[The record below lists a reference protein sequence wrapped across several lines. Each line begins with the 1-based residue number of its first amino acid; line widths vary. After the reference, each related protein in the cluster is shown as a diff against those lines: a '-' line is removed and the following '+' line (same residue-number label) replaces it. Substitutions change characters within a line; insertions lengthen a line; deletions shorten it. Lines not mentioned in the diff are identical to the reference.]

1 MNMTLSKRGDYVM
14 RSALSLARAFDEAGN
29 HKIREVV
36 ADTEMPRA
44 FASQVLADLVRAGL
58 AASQSGRDGGYRL
71 TRPPSEITVL
81 EVVEAA
87 EGPLQAERC
96 ALGEG
101 PCRWEAVCPLHE
113 TWSKATVMLRD
124 LLAATSLE
132 QVAARDAAIEAGTYA
147 APADSHRR
155 RQASVALSDAVQVEI
170 SVAQAHL
177 ALARSARK
185 LGALAETAISAGD
198 GAGEVIAG
206 KQSPAQGRLG
216 VDASIAPAGR
226 GARQGATG
234 VSRYLLAWRAF
245 GDGGANSS
253 HFEADLL
260 VSPID
265 SERSE
270 VRAEGT
276 WHQDGTAS
284 TPGPAELE
292 SRAKRTL
299 RAFLRSLASELEGP
313 ETPPGPTEPQGKS
326 RVKADGNSREEPG
339 GRAPGRDGRSD
350 VKVPRAGPSREGR

>member
-36 ADTEMPRA
+36 ADTEMPRT

-58 AASQSGRDGGYRL
+58 ATSRSGRDGGYRL

-113 TWSKATVMLRD
+113 TWSEATVMLRD
-124 LLAATSLE
+124 LLARTSLE
-132 QVAARDAAIEAGTYA
+132 QVAARDAAIEAGTYG

-155 RQASVALSDAVQVEI
+155 RQASVAVSDAVQVEI

-177 ALARSARK
+177 ALARTARK
-185 LGALAETAISAGD
+185 LGSIAETAISAGE
-198 GAGEVIAG
+198 GAGEVTSG
-206 KQSPAQGRLG
+206 KQSPAQGRRG

-226 GARQGATG
+226 ATRQGGTG
-234 VSRYLLAWRAF
+234 ASRYLLAWRAF
-245 GDGGANSS
+245 GDDGASSS

-270 VRAEGT
+270 VHAEGT
-276 WHQDGTAS
+276 WHQDGTAGAPS
-284 TPGPAELE
+284 RAELE
-292 SRAKRTL
+292 GEAKRTL
-299 RAFLRSLASELEGP
+299 RAFLRSLAWELESQ
-313 ETPPGPTEPQGKS
+313 ETPPGPTEPQGNGHA
-326 RVKADGNSREEPG
+326 KAGGSSHKRPG
-339 GRAPGRDGRSD
+339 GGR
-350 VKVPRAGPSREGR
+350 P